1 MPGVVYD
8 TSVFIAYK
16 PASFPA
22 GFFMSAIVIQELAA
36 GAKDKSDLQELD
48 GLRRDYEAQG
58 RLLVPTGEDWWLAG
72 KVLNSLLRGLK
83 SKRGGLTPKLPAAE
97 KQRIIRD
104 VLIARTARRAG
115 ALLVTDNV
123 SDFKLI
129 NRFCAVRVAPGRQY
143 FSSQR
148 GQE

>member
-1 MPGVVYD
+1 
-8 TSVFIAYK
+8 FL
-16 PASFPA
+16 
-22 GFFMSAIVIQELAA
+22 MSAVVIQELAA
-36 GAKDKSDLQELD
+36 GAADKSDLQELD
-48 GLRRDYEAQG
+48 GLRRDYEKQG

-83 SKRGGLTPKLPAAE
+83 SKRGGLTPKLPVSE

-115 ALLVTDNV
+115 AMLVTDNV

-129 NRFCAVRVAPGRQY
+129 ARFCAVRTLTGRRY
-143 FSSQR
+143 FAR
-148 GQE
+148 R

>member
-1 MPGVVYD
+1 MPGVIYD

-16 PASFPA
+16 PATFPA
-22 GFFMSAIVIQELAA
+22 GFYMSAIVIQELAA
-36 GAKDKSDLQELD
+36 GAEDKSDLQELNA
-48 GLRRDYEAQG
+48 LRLDYEMQG

-83 SKRGGLTPKLPAAE
+83 SRQGGLTPKLPAAE

-115 ALLVTDNV
+115 ALLVTDNLK
-123 SDFKLI
+123 DFKLI
-129 NRFCAVRVAPGRQY
+129 ARFCAVRATAGRQY
-143 FSSQR
+143 FKSS
-148 GQE
+148 